1 MIEDRAL
8 LDYMRGL
15 AVSLDP
21 IERFRLAVGEPDEW
35 QKVLLRTDHR
45 LNVGEHGR
53 PDDRMVLALC
63 GRQSGKST
71 TCGCLAYDDFAK
83 GKTVI
88 LTAPSLRQSTELF
101 RRILEF
107 KNSDPCCPPI
117 VRQTQT
123 ELEAHPEFTGRGFE
137 QQLGDRRCTVV
148 FQESIQLY
156 SYTDLADHVARR
168 LSKIPNWTLAIDAS
182 GLGGPFSSTLDL
194 AGIEHFAV
202 TMTAGASLSRKGRDV
217 TVAKT
222 LLLENLAVGLET
234 HALTIAHDLPG
245 KQDLLNEVASFE
257 LASTSAGNLVL
268 QGGGKGHHAD
278 RAVALALAYLSVT
291 HLDLGM
297 MPVQQKLVGWR

>member
-21 IERFRLAVGEPDEW
+21 VERFRLAVGEPDEW

-107 KNSDPCCPPI
+107 KNSDPCCPPSC
-117 VRQTQT
+117 
-123 ELEAHPEFTGRGFE
+123 
-137 QQLGDRRCTVV
+137 DRPRPSWKHTPRM
-148 FQESIQLY
+148 
-156 SYTDLADHVARR
+156 A
-168 LSKIPNWTLAIDAS
+168 
-182 GLGGPFSSTLDL
+182 GGS
-194 AGIEHFAV
+194 
-202 TMTAGASLSRKGRDV
+202 SLSRPPIRR
-217 TVAKT
+217 
-222 LLLENLAVGLET
+222 
-234 HALTIAHDLPG
+234 
-245 KQDLLNEVASFE
+245 
-257 LASTSAGNLVL
+257 AG
-268 QGGGKGHHAD
+268 
-278 RAVALALAYLSVT
+278 
-291 HLDLGM
+291 
-297 MPVQQKLVGWR
+297 

>member
-123 ELEAHPEFTGRGFE
+123 ELEAHPSHGGRII
-137 QQLGDRRCTVV
+137 VV
-148 FQESIQLY
+148 PA
-156 SYTDLADHVARR
+156 TDQARGMTADTILADEACFLEDDALTAFFPMRR
-168 LSKIPNWTLAIDAS
+168 AS
-182 GLGGPFSSTLDL
+182 GRIFLLSTPNLRQGHFYDTWTSQKPVRRITARSIDIPRRAAQVAFDKATMSDTTFRREHLVEFVGGGTPLISWETLDK
-194 AGIEHFAV
+194 
-202 TMTAGASLSRKGRDV
+202 TSNPDV
-217 TVAKT
+217 NA
-222 LLLENLAVGLET
+222 LE
-234 HALTIAHDLPG
+234 LT
-245 KQDLLNEVASFE
+245 
-257 LASTSAGNLVL
+257 
-268 QGGGKGHHAD
+268 
-278 RAVALALAYLSVT
+278 
-291 HLDLGM
+291 
-297 MPVQQKLVGWR
+297 